1 MSSLGRSGKPYRP
14 KWSPEERF
22 KPWSYRALTVID
34 VFLHVFVVS
43 TFVIIIW
50 RGSYELFVHY
60 HKASYPWLA
69 IVFCIVV
76 QLILSFT
83 GNPLI
88 RYFNKPHKS
97 RIAFLITS
105 RAFIYAHFMTGLIVY
120 VYQEQLL
127 DTTILHFNLHEIVSE
142 TTATLVAIGI
152 LCMCRM
158 VAVIMTPPACGLSF
172 DPKPEEIFQFETMF
186 RAQKSNTGYSCLYVL
201 DSFFSVCIIGTL
213 VVVVWRGVW
222 AIMDKYLYPEQEQMS
237 AWLSL
242 VIGYSVVLVA
252 FSLQY
257 WVKNLVRRIKGI
269 KRIIVVDIYL
279 LFSFFGAV
287 NVWRGIWNMLDVY
300 FLPEAQVTSYWISH
314 IACFIILV
322 ALNSS
327 NSILVR
333 GVYMDGEGD
342 GTQCV
347 DFPCYYVRLLV
358 QKRKRKKNNVVEK
371 EDKEM
376 IQVKGNLEE
385 EEEIE
390 QSVMGKLLTNSVIKE
405 NGDIKANKNG
415 ENIKTIVQY
424 DNNIV

>member
-186 RAQKSNTGYSCLYVL
+186 RAQK
-201 DSFFSVCIIGTL
+201 
-213 VVVVWRGVW
+213 
-222 AIMDKYLYPEQEQMS
+222 
-237 AWLSL
+237 